1 MEPNQ
6 FSVYCEGKGENGSI
20 DLGLS
25 LRTLQPE
32 VVGSIE
38 GYGEE
43 DEHGM
48 NWGAA
53 DHTAADLY
61 MNMNININM
70 KHSNNNNGVVVVEQD
85 YYCCEEEEEAEE
97 VVQSK
102 QQRWAYVK
110 VNMDGVIVG
119 RKVCI
124 FQHGSYSS
132 LALQLEDMFGR
143 QCESGLKLFE
153 NESEFS
159 LFYKDGDEN
168 WRSVGDVPWK
178 QFVEDV
184 KRLRIARK
192 DEGFVAI
199 HQN

>member
-1 MEPNQ
+1 MESHDNNELIMNN
-6 FSVYCEGKGENGSI
+6 SVYCEGKGENGII

-25 LRTLQPE
+25 LRTLEQPE
-32 VVGSIE
+32 MGI
-38 GYGEE
+38 
-43 DEHGM
+43 M
-48 NWGAA
+48 NWGGQ
-53 DHTAADLY
+53 D
-61 MNMNININM
+61 
-70 KHSNNNNGVVVVEQD
+70 QD
-85 YYCCEEEEEAEE
+85 YYCCTDQEEDHTDQ

-102 QQRWAYVK
+102 EQHQKWAYVK

-124 FQHGSYSS
+124 FQNASYST

-143 QCESGLKLFE
+143 QCESGLRLFE
-153 NESEFS
+153 NDSEFS

-178 QFVEDV
+178 QFVEGV

-192 DEGFVAI
+192 DEAFVVI
-199 HQN
+199 HQNQLHIS

>member
-1 MEPNQ
+1 MDPYAHQ
-6 FSVYCEGKGENGSI
+6 DI

-25 LRTLQPE
+25 LRALQPQHHPRPRPQCE
-32 VVGSIE
+32 MLCFVLFFCWVLLLIQGCFE
-38 GYGEE
+38 AMNWAAAAAAQLLDLYKKGEE
-43 DEHGM
+43 
-48 NWGAA
+48 
-53 DHTAADLY
+53 
-61 MNMNININM
+61 
-70 KHSNNNNGVVVVEQD
+70 
-85 YYCCEEEEEAEE
+85 CEEEAE

-102 QQRWAYVK
+102 RRRGYVK

-124 FQHGSYSS
+124 FEHGYYSS

-143 QCESGLKLFE
+143 QCEFGLKLFE
-153 NESEFS
+153 TESEFS

-178 QFVEDV
+178 QFVEGV
-184 KRLRIARK
+184 TRLRIARK
-192 DEGFVAI
+192 DEAFVVL

>member
-1 MEPNQ
+1 MESNNELIMNNP
-6 FSVYCEGKGENGSI
+6 VYCEGKGENGII

-25 LRTLQPE
+25 LRTLEQPE
-32 VVGSIE
+32 VGIE
-38 GYGEE
+38 GGY
-43 DEHGM
+43 M
-48 NWGAA
+48 NWG
-53 DHTAADLY
+53 
-61 MNMNININM
+61 
-70 KHSNNNNGVVVVEQD
+70 GQD
-85 YYCCEEEEEAEE
+85 YYCCTEEDAE

-102 QQRWAYVK
+102 QQQRWDYVK

-124 FQHGSYSS
+124 FQHASYST

-143 QCESGLKLFE
+143 QCESGLRLFE
-153 NESEFS
+153 NDSEFS

-178 QFVEDV
+178 QFVEGV

-192 DEGFVAI
+192 DEAFVAI
-199 HQN
+199 RQN